1 MREHMMSQVQMDE
14 TATAQWQALV
24 QDAEA
29 FNGVSLNEELESYL
43 VFLLM
48 RYMQQPEL
56 ASKVVALE
64 YLDGAQAQGSERQ
77 ERMRDV
83 GDQCLLFSGLFPNLA
98 ERRLVK
104 ISYYVNIGR
113 SAYMNVSGLTQAALA
128 NMYNNLSQSFVVL
141 MDTLQAIRNMN
152 NNQMQLQPLMAYE
165 LWQDTQSKQAR
176 YVLRETSPGFI
187 VVADTTVRH

>member
-1 MREHMMSQVQMDE
+1 MSQVQTEE

-24 QDAEA
+24 KEAEV
-29 FNGVSLNEELESYL
+29 FNGVMLNEELESYL

-48 RYMQQPEL
+48 RYMQQPGL

-64 YLDGAQAQGSERQ
+64 YLNGALAQGSERK

-83 GDQCLLFSGLFPNLA
+83 GDQCLLFSGLFPNRA

-113 SAYMNVSGLTQAALA
+113 SAYLNLSELTQAALA
-128 NMYNNLSQSFVVL
+128 NMYNNLSESFVVM
-141 MDTLQAIRNMN
+141 MDTLQAIRHMN
-152 NNQMQLQPLMAYE
+152 SNQVQLQPIVAYE

-176 YVLRETSPGFI
+176 HALGQAGCKTRSGLFVNVGT
-187 VVADTTVRH
+187 AVRH

>member
-1 MREHMMSQVQMDE
+1 MSQVQTE
-14 TATAQWQALV
+14 KTATEQWQSLV
-24 QDAEA
+24 REA
-29 FNGVSLNEELESYL
+29 ASFNGVNLDEELESYL

-48 RYMQQPEL
+48 RYMQQPSL

-64 YLDGAQAQGSERQ
+64 YLQSAQAQGAER
-77 ERMRDV
+77 EEMMRDV

-113 SAYMNVSGLTQAALA
+113 SAYLNLSELTQAALA
-128 NMYNNLSQSFVVL
+128 SMYNNLSHSFVVL

-152 NNQMQLQPLMAYE
+152 NNAMLMKPLAAYE
-165 LWQDTQSKQAR
+165 LWQDTHSKQAQHALSQSGCNIDSA
-176 YVLRETSPGFI
+176 VFVDSDKPI
-187 VVADTTVRH
+187 QH

>member
-1 MREHMMSQVQMDE
+1 MSQVQMDK
-14 TATAQWQALV
+14 TATAQWQTLV

-29 FNGVSLNEELESYL
+29 FNGVSLNEEMESYL

-48 RYMQQPEL
+48 RYMQQPDL

-64 YLDGAQAQGSERQ
+64 YLNGAQAQGSERE

-128 NMYNNLSQSFVVL
+128 SMYNNLAQSFVVL

-152 NNQMQLQPLMAYE
+152 GNQMQLQPLIAYE
-165 LWQDTQSKQAR
+165 LWQDTQSKQAQL
-176 YVLRETSPGFI
+176 VLEKTSPGFI
-187 VVADTTVRH
+187 DDTDITVRH